1 MVRNKAAKKR
11 INFML
16 VSVLQK
22 RSQKM
27 SSKSTINYE
36 CFAKAKPENEL
47 KIKLFKLRNFFCVL
61 DTFQNP

>member
-1 MVRNKAAKKR
+1 
-11 INFML
+11 ML